1 MLTLQTLLVHLPAVR
16 IGLASFLQFLR
27 HAPHRIFVYDGF
39 GACLAALFY
48 SVLALNHQKI
58 GISVPTIWSLITVA
72 IVLGLYSCVSFFAS
86 RSAWRRW
93 LRVLIIANSIHLCG
107 VIVLV
112 AMHAEKM
119 TPLGFL
125 ACAND
130 WIVLGLVIALELW
143 VLKNGD
149 LVD

>member
-1 MLTLQTLLVHLPAVR
+1 MLTLQTLLVHSPAVR
-16 IGLASFLQFLR
+16 IGLASFLQLLR
-27 HAPHRIFVYDGF
+27 HAPHRIFAYDGF

-58 GISVPTIWSLITVA
+58 GISAPTIWSLAA
-72 IVLGLYSCVSFFAS
+72 IAIGFGLYSRVSFFVG

-93 LRVLIIANSIHLCG
+93 LRVLILANSLHLCG
-107 VIVLV
+107 VIILV
-112 AMHAEKM
+112 ALHAEKM

-125 ACAND
+125 AFAND
-130 WIVLGLVIALELW
+130 WVVLGLVIALELW